1 MPVHLLQAMPMLVL
15 GLIALAWII
24 VRWVML
30 RRVGSRAGAVAHRE
44 LWVGLAVRR
53 AVVEQ
58 LGSGSA
64 SISELAARFGISL
77 PGMKKHVLALEE
89 AGLAITQKGC
99 VSAVAR
105 SRPTPSKA
113 SRRGC
118 SDSSAV
124 QGSSNE
130 RKEADE

>member
-64 SISELAARFGISL
+64 SISRAVRHLVARD
-77 PGMKKHVLALEE
+77 EE
-89 AGLAITQKGC
+89 ARARARGSRARDHAEGVRVRRCTLAPYAFEGITTWLQRLERCAGVVERAKGG
-99 VSAVAR
+99 R
-105 SRPTPSKA
+105 
-113 SRRGC
+113 
-118 SDSSAV
+118 
-124 QGSSNE
+124 
-130 RKEADE
+130 